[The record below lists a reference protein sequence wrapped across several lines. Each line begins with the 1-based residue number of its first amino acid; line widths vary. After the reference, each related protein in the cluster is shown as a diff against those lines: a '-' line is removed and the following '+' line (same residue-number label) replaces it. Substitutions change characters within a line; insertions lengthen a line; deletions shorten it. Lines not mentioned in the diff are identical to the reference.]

1 MKKTIPSKILV
12 CAYACDPEGGSERH
26 VGWTGVRLL
35 ARKHRV
41 TVLTHAWGREPVEHA
56 LASLPERENLKF
68 IFIGG
73 RHTWHQNRLIA
84 KMQDWSR
91 LSAWTKSAR
100 RLALELVRSEQFD
113 LAHHIT
119 IATWRSPSPLAG
131 LGIPLVFGPVG
142 GGESFPLRFSEI
154 LSPSAKVFE
163 GLRGAA
169 NVFARTSPRLKRFAK
184 QIAVAMGNNP
194 ETLAALRKVG
204 VPDERLQF
212 LSQSFLGE
220 AKFLLEDAVREKAE
234 RQRNDRP
241 LKIFAGG
248 NCEGRKGV
256 AIALEGLQEFGRRG
270 YPFSFTFGGLGPELG
285 HLTKLAAAMNFG
297 AGSVSLGQHLD
308 GEEYRRALAEAD
320 VYLLPSLREGAP
332 ITMIEAMAAGAIPI
346 IADAGGAPMVVDET
360 CGRVIAVT
368 TPRQMALRIADHLE
382 FLALNPAQRATLA
395 RAAWLRAKERCMEDT
410 YLKGVD
416 EAYAQA
422 RGARV

>member
-1 MKKTIPSKILV
+1 MNETLNLLV
-12 CAYACDPEGGSERH
+12 SAYACDPEGGSERH

-41 TVLTHAWGREPVEHA
+41 TVLTHGWGREPVEHA
-56 LASLPERENLKF
+56 LATLPERENLKF

-73 RHTWHQNRLIA
+73 RHTWHHNRLIA
-84 KMQDWSR
+84 KMQDWNR
-91 LSAWTKSAR
+91 LAAWTKAAR
-100 RLALELVRSEQFD
+100 RLAQDLVRSEKFD

-119 IATWRSPSPLAG
+119 IATWRAPSPLAG

-142 GGESFPLRFSEI
+142 GGESFPLRFAGI

-169 NVFARTSPRLKRFAK
+169 NVFGRTSPRLKRFAK

-212 LSQSFLGE
+212 LSQSFLSEG
-220 AKFLLEDAVREKAE
+220 KFLPEDAVREKAGQHG
-234 RQRNDRP
+234 RALR
-241 LKIFAGG
+241 IFAGG

-256 AIALEGLQEFGRRG
+256 AIALEGLQEFGQRG
-270 YPFSFTFGGLGPELG
+270 YPFSFSFGGLGPELD
-285 HLTKLAAAMNFG
+285 HLKRLAASMNFG
-297 AGSVSLGQHLD
+297 AGSVNLGQHLD
-308 GEEYRRALAEAD
+308 GEEYRQALAEAD

-368 TPRQMALRIADHLE
+368 TPRQMADQIAMHLAE
-382 FLALNPAQRATLA
+382 LADNPPLKTALAL
-395 RAAWLRAKERCMEDT
+395 AAWRRARERCREDT
-410 YLKGVD
+410 YLAGID
-416 EAYAQA
+416 NAYRIALNS
-422 RGARV
+422 